1 MNAGSHSRPP
11 LQNARFCHYD
21 VPFLTL
27 ELDMKRREFLGVLGG
42 ATAAWPLATR
52 AQQPLMPVIG
62 FLNSASADGY
72 ASMAAAFRQGLKET
86 GYVEGNNVAIEY
98 RWADDQYDRLPALAR
113 DLVNRRVS
121 VIFANSPS
129 TPAAKAATSTIP
141 IIIMSGDDPVRLG
154 FVASFNRP
162 GGNITGVSILSQEL
176 AAKRLDLL
184 RELVPHAKTIA
195 ILVNSDFGPT
205 GRFQSDAEAAAR
217 ALRLSIEFLQAN
229 NEPEINQAFNS
240 LAQIRP
246 DALLVGPGPFLDSRR
261 DLLVALAAK
270 IAIPAAYETR
280 ATAVAGGL
288 MSYGADVADGYRRA
302 GLYVGRILK
311 GEKPAELPV
320 DQATK
325 FEFVINLKTAKA
337 LGLDVPPALS
347 ARADEVIE

>member
-1 MNAGSHSRPP
+1 VRRRDFIKAIAG
-11 LQNARFCHYD
+11 L
-21 VPFLTL
+21 
-27 ELDMKRREFLGVLGG
+27 
-42 ATAAWPLATR
+42 AAAAPLAPR
-52 AQQPLMPVIG
+52 AQQPAMPVIG

-72 ASMAAAFRQGLKET
+72 ASMAAAFKEGLKET
-86 GYVEGNNVAIEY
+86 GYFEGTNVAIEY
-98 RWADDQYDRLPALAR
+98 RWANDHYDRLPALAS
-113 DLVNRRVS
+113 DLVNRRVT

-129 TPAAKAATSTIP
+129 IPAAKAATSTIP
-141 IIIMSGDDPVRLG
+141 IIMMSGDDPVRLG

-162 GGNITGVSILSQEL
+162 GGNITGVSILSNEL

-195 ILVNSDFGPT
+195 ILITSDFGPS
-205 GRFQSDAEAAAR
+205 GRFQSDVEAAAR
-217 ALRLSIEFLQAN
+217 TLGLSTEFLQAN
-229 NEPEINQAFNS
+229 NEREIDEAFNT
-240 LAQIRP
+240 LAQTRA

-261 DLLVALAAK
+261 DLLVSLAAK

-280 ATAVAGGL
+280 ATAAAGGL
-288 MSYGADVADGYRRA
+288 MSYGADVGDGYRRA
-302 GLYVGRILK
+302 GRYVGRILK

-337 LGLDVPPALS
+337 LGLEVPPGLS